1 LVIKEDK
8 GCLEFGKEIIVA
20 GVLNVTPDSFY
31 DGGKNSDLGS
41 ALSHA
46 RRMIEDGADIIDI
59 GGESTR
65 PDSSYVSAD
74 EEKLRVIPVIKE
86 LSKETHIPI
95 SIDTYKAEVAEEA
108 IKAGAQIIN
117 DISGLQAD
125 DEMARVAAENNT
137 PIIIMH
143 IKGHPHD
150 FPKDPVYDN
159 LIPEIISFFERRIE
173 DAVNSGIAHNNIII
187 DPGIGFGKKPEHNLA
202 ILRQLNDFKCLNLP
216 IMVGTSRKSFISNV
230 LELSDEQNL
239 PTSDARL
246 AGTLVTLI
254 IAVINGANIVRVHDV
269 REAVQAIKMY
279 RAIESAK
286 CEEKT

>member
-1 LVIKEDK
+1 
-8 GCLEFGKEIIVA
+8 
-20 GVLNVTPDSFY
+20 VTPDSFH

-41 ALSHA
+41 ALIHA

-159 LIPEIISFFERRIE
+159 LIPDIISFFERRIE
-173 DAVNSGIAHNNIII
+173 YAVNSGVEPNNIII
-187 DPGIGFGKKPEHNLA
+187 DPGIGFGKKPEYNLA

-216 IMVGTSRKSFISNV
+216 IMVGTSRKSFISKV

-239 PTSDARL
+239 PKSDSRL
-246 AGTLVTLI
+246 VGTLVSLI

-269 REAVQAIKMY
+269 KETVQAIKMY

-286 CEEKT
+286 CKEKT

>member
-1 LVIKEDK
+1 MVIKQDK

-150 FPKDPVYDN
+150 FPKK
-159 LIPEIISFFERRIE
+159 S
-173 DAVNSGIAHNNIII
+173 
-187 DPGIGFGKKPEHNLA
+187 
-202 ILRQLNDFKCLNLP
+202 CL
-216 IMVGTSRKSFISNV
+216 
-230 LELSDEQNL
+230 
-239 PTSDARL
+239 
-246 AGTLVTLI
+246 
-254 IAVINGANIVRVHDV
+254 
-269 REAVQAIKMY
+269 
-279 RAIESAK
+279 
-286 CEEKT
+286 

>member
-1 LVIKEDK
+1 LVIKQDK

-279 RAIESAK
+279 RAIESAERK
-286 CEEKT
+286 EKT

>member
-1 LVIKEDK
+1 MVIKQDK

-187 DPGIGFGKKPEHNLA
+187 DPGIGFGKKPEHNMA